1 MNFMAAKTTRLD
13 RLLSKAMSIKKA
25 DVRQIAA
32 TGGILV
38 DGVPCKDVSRVVNM
52 FSTIAVDGKCYQDI
66 RPRYIMLNKPAGY
79 VSATADKKHK
89 TVFDL
94 VQIDNPQNLHIA
106 GRLDLNS
113 TGLLLL
119 TNDSRWSEALTAPNK
134 NVAKVYRVVLKHPIG
149 PDYQEAF
156 RKGMFF
162 PYEGI
167 TTQPAK
173 LKIIDE
179 RVAKVSLIEGKYHQI
194 KRMFGRFRNPVIALH
209 RMSVGGLRL
218 DDGLGEGQY
227 RDLTPAEVLAALDG

>member
-1 MNFMAAKTTRLD
+1 MAAKTTRLD

-79 VSATADKKHK
+79 VSATVDKKHK

-134 NVAKVYRVVLKHPIG
+134 NVAKVYRVELEHPIG

-173 LKIIDE
+173 TKNYRRACCKGFSNRREIPPNKKDVWAISKSCDCI
-179 RVAKVSLIEGKYHQI
+179 ASNVS
-194 KRMFGRFRNPVIALH
+194 RW
-209 RMSVGGLRL
+209 
-218 DDGLGEGQY
+218 
-227 RDLTPAEVLAALDG
+227 LTSR